1 MAKYTPMIEQYLSVK
16 EEAKDAF
23 LFFRLGD
30 FYEMFFD
37 DAILAA
43 RELDITLTGR
53 AGGADEK
60 IPMCGVP
67 YHSAENYIQRLIEK
81 GYKVAICE
89 QVEDPAEAKGVV
101 RREIIRVVT
110 PGTVMEGKAV
120 SEKSNNYIVAVT
132 EQDHVMALAACDL
145 STGELHVTSSPSNRD
160 WLQGEIGIYE
170 PSEII
175 GDAAL
180 LDWLSQQAG
189 PLGRPVVHTPRPKA
203 PEEAG
208 RKQFGEAAWT
218 RLEPERRACVAL
230 LVAYLGETQKRSL
243 GQLSRFSAY
252 EPEQFM
258 ILDPFTR
265 RNLELVETVRD
276 RSKKGSLLHLLDRTE
291 TSMGARL
298 LRRWVDKPLLSRPQ
312 VEARLDAVAEL
323 RASFLLRADLQERLG
338 GIYDLERLVGRIA
351 FGTANGRDLNAL
363 KLSLRQ
369 IPELK
374 ELCASSAS
382 ATLTR
387 IAAAMDDCGDLADLI
402 EEAIAEDPPVSLR
415 DGGLIRPDFNERL
428 DELREAS
435 VNGKRWI
442 AELEAEERRITGIKS
457 LKVGYN
463 KVFGYYIE
471 ITKSNLSALPEGR
484 YERKQTI
491 ANAERY
497 VTPELKEKEALILEA
512 EDKMLDLE
520 YTLFSEVRDRL
531 SANIPRMQGLAE
543 RVAEIDVYQSL
554 AQVSADSG
562 FVRPVLTDGYDF
574 VVEGGR
580 HPVVE
585 TVMEGT
591 AFIANGTNMKRTDG
605 HILLITGPNMAGKS
619 TYMRQV
625 ALISILAQIG
635 CFVPAAKAEIP
646 MVDRI
651 FTRIGAA
658 DDLIGG
664 QSTFMV
670 EMADIQVMTEKATPR
685 SLIIIDELGRG
696 TSTAEGMAI
705 AQAVIEYVHDVIGC
719 KALVSTHFHELAHLA
734 DTLAGLRNYSMA
746 VQESGDKVHFL
757 RKLVPGA
764 ASTSY
769 GIYCAKL
776 AGLPAAITS
785 RAEGLL
791 EGLETVSVSAW
802 SESAAGGEQKRG
814 GVQTGAHLAVK
825 EAGPAASAAHEAAAG
840 FIAAGA
846 DAAETDA
853 AVRGDAASR
862 VDADGR
868 VDAVGRVDVGAA
880 DAAAA
885 MGASGGSAIGPAAG
899 AAEPGLSAAGPSLA
913 AADFAADASSSEDE
927 VVQLSMFAEEPAR
940 PPASLSKDEAKWR
953 SLLKQLKQADIMNM
967 TPLQAMTL
975 LNDLKMKAK
984 DL

>member
-1 MAKYTPMIEQYLSVK
+1 MAKFTPMIEQYLSVK

-43 RELDITLTGR
+43 KELEITLTGR

-89 QVEDPAEAKGVV
+89 QVEDPAAAKGVV
-101 RREIIRVVT
+101 RREIVRVVT

-120 SEKSNNYIVAVT
+120 AEKSNNYMVAVT
-132 EQDHVMALAACDL
+132 EVDHVMAIAACDL
-145 STGELHVTSSPSNRD
+145 STGELHVTSAPSNQEWLRDEINIYSPS
-160 WLQGEIGIYE
+160 EM
-170 PSEII
+170 I
-175 GDAAL
+175 GDEQL
-180 LDWLSQQAG
+180 LAWIKEQSG
-189 PLGRPVVHTPRPKA
+189 PLGKPVVYSPRAKA
-203 PEEAG
+203 QDEVG
-208 RKQFGEAAWT
+208 RKQFGEAAWI
-218 RLEPERRACVAL
+218 RLEPERRACVAM

-243 GQLSRFSAY
+243 GQLSRISAY
-252 EPEQFM
+252 EPEQYM

-298 LRRWVDKPLLSRPQ
+298 LRRWVDKPLLSRSQ
-312 VEARLDAVAEL
+312 VEVRLEAVEEL
-323 RASFLLRADLQERLG
+323 YGAFMLREDLKEKLK

-363 KLSLRQ
+363 KLSLLQ

-374 ELCASSAS
+374 ELCSGSAS
-382 ATLTR
+382 ATLGR
-387 IAAAMDDCGDLADLI
+387 IASGMDDCGDLASLI
-402 EEAIAEDPPVSLR
+402 EEAIADDPPVSVR
-415 DGGLIRPDFNERL
+415 DGGLIRPGFNAKL

-435 VNGKRWI
+435 TNGKRWI
-442 AELEAEERRITGIKS
+442 ADLEAAERQATGIKS

-471 ITKSNLSALPEGR
+471 ITKSNLTSLPEGR
-484 YERKQTI
+484 YERKQTL
-491 ANAERY
+491 ANAERF
-497 VTPELKEKEALILEA
+497 VTPELKEREALILEA
-512 EDKMLDLE
+512 EDRMLDLE
-520 YTLFSEVRDRL
+520 YGLFSEVRDQL
-531 SANIPRMQGLAE
+531 SANIPRLQRLAE
-543 RVAEIDVYQSL
+543 AVAEIDVLRSL
-554 AQVSADSG
+554 AAVSAESG

-574 VVEGGR
+574 VVENGR

-585 TVMEGT
+585 TVMEGSS
-591 AFIANGTNMKRTDG
+591 FIANGTNLKRDAS
-605 HILLITGPNMAGKS
+605 ILLITGPNMAGKS

-625 ALISILAQIG
+625 ALISIMAQIG
-635 CFVPAAKAEIP
+635 CFVPAGRAEIP

-696 TSTAEGMAI
+696 TSTTEGIAI

-719 KALVSTHFHELAHLA
+719 KALVSTHFHELAHLESG
-734 DTLAGLRNYSMA
+734 LSKLRNYSMA

-776 AGLPAAITS
+776 AGLPAAITD
-785 RAEGLL
+785 RASSLL
-791 EGLETVSVSAW
+791 GDLEKVSVLAVSGEAVKAAVPEQAL
-802 SESAAGGEQKRG
+802 STAAPDAAGQADSGRSGIRLPGAG
-814 GVQTGAHLAVK
+814 GSEVRY
-825 EAGPAASAAHEAAAG
+825 SAQET
-840 FIAAGA
+840 A
-846 DAAETDA
+846 DSGKALAET
-853 AVRGDAASR
+853 
-862 VDADGR
+862 
-868 VDAVGRVDVGAA
+868 
-880 DAAAA
+880 AAAA
-885 MGASGGSAIGPAAG
+885 
-899 AAEPGLSAAGPSLA
+899 EQ
-913 AADFAADASSSEDE
+913 E
-927 VVQLSMFAEEPAR
+927 VVQLSIFGDEQAEQAVSGSA
-940 PPASLSKDEAKWR
+940 ASAKEEAKLR
-953 SLLKQLKQADIMNM
+953 GLVKQLKQADIMNM
-967 TPLQAMTL
+967 TPLQAMGL
-975 LNDLKMKAK
+975 LNELKMKAK